1 MLKHSELS
9 QHLLNRPAQ
18 LMEMKE
24 KGIKVVGYN
33 AGDFVPEELI
43 YAAGAVP
50 VCQIHGG
57 DTASVEAAHSMI
69 SRQVCPF
76 ARAQIGYR
84 WLKEEPYYG
93 LVDMLIIALTCQHLK
108 KAADVW
114 NYFTDVPVFRLGL
127 SLDQKNPEGFSYF
140 VESLKR
146 TREKLEGFTG
156 NKITDEKLQQAI
168 SLYNRIRGLLNKI
181 SLMRQ
186 PEHLPISTLD
196 FIKLNHASYLAD
208 PKVMVEAL
216 DSICHELEQQ
226 KKKPSSGKPKLLLIA
241 PNIALGDYKILR
253 VIEEAGGEIC
263 CEEICEG
270 VRTYSVNVG
279 TNGRDPLEALAIK
292 YIKNREVPCAFMT
305 DSIRPRFDYAVKL
318 AKKFQV
324 DGVIW
329 YQLKMCETYDIE
341 SVFFAKHLREH
352 NLPMLKLE
360 SEYDLSDK
368 QQLSTRIEAFLETL
382 ERRVS

>member
-1 MLKHSELS
+1 
-9 QHLLNRPAQ
+9 
-18 LMEMKE
+18 
-24 KGIKVVGYN
+24 
-33 AGDFVPEELI
+33 
-43 YAAGAVP
+43 
-50 VCQIHGG
+50 
-57 DTASVEAAHSMI
+57 
-69 SRQVCPF
+69 
-76 ARAQIGYR
+76 
-84 WLKEEPYYG
+84 
-93 LVDMLIIALTCQHLK
+93 
-108 KAADVW
+108 
-114 NYFTDVPVFRLGL
+114 L

-146 TREKLEGFTG
+146 TREKLESFTG